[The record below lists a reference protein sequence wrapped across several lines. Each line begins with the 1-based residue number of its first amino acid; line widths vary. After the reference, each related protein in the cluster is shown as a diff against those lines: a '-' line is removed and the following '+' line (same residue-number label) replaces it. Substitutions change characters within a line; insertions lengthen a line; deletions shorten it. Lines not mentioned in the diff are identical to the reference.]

1 MKQRLKPTGKQL
13 ALCVLFGL
21 AAVLGV
27 YAETV
32 FLLLPAVFGFA
43 WAAWG
48 GICCAVCIGTAA
60 AALSACF
67 GLTETLYALALFAP
81 ASLCVGYCLRFGKPY
96 RVAAV
101 SAAAAITAGYYCLI
115 CLPSVLA
122 GEGPFAGMEATLLA
136 LADSLEKMG
145 DPLALTGALAS
156 TENMVKTIRAM
167 SLLAPEITCIA
178 ITSFGMAF
186 GLINVVL
193 ARRMA
198 LAAKVQLRRMAPFP
212 LWHLSRNYTIG
223 SLVLLG
229 AALLTLLLRLNNA
242 NAVLVMAECVVF
254 LPLMLMGVCFM
265 DFLTHIM
272 GGNGAL
278 RRALFYICIVLL
290 FPYSAI
296 FLLILGFVDRISTF
310 RQRFRARKNG
320 RNDKGQQ

>member
-145 DPLALTGALAS
+145 DPLALTGPS
-156 TENMVKTIRAM
+156 
-167 SLLAPEITCIA
+167 P
-178 ITSFGMAF
+178 
-186 GLINVVL
+186 
-193 ARRMA
+193 
-198 LAAKVQLRRMAPFP
+198 
-212 LWHLSRNYTIG
+212 
-223 SLVLLG
+223 
-229 AALLTLLLRLNNA
+229 
-242 NAVLVMAECVVF
+242 
-254 LPLMLMGVCFM
+254 
-265 DFLTHIM
+265 
-272 GGNGAL
+272 
-278 RRALFYICIVLL
+278 
-290 FPYSAI
+290 
-296 FLLILGFVDRISTF
+296 
-310 RQRFRARKNG
+310 ARKTW
-320 RNDKGQQ
+320 